1 MPIPPPKKKKKK
13 LQYLELA
20 RNKLESV
27 NFHNERKEKD
37 LKDYLKK

>member
-1 MPIPPPKKKKKK
+1 MPPPPPKKKK

-27 NFHNERKEKD
+27 DSHNKRKEKD